1 MLATRTTECRQ
12 ITVAMALR
20 LAPGQMQ
27 SVQDALG
34 SGFTVEDIHS
44 APRDSAMVV
53 IPPCS
58 ASTMA
63 AVLRDFPAALVLVVE
78 ANLPGTAGPIG
89 RALAGGAAAYA
100 GSTGPAGLAETVRWA
115 QEGLAA

>member
-1 MLATRTTECRQ
+1 MLATRPTECTQ
-12 ITVAMALR
+12 IMVAMALP
-20 LAPGQMQ
+20 LSPAQMQ
-27 SVQDALG
+27 AVQDALG
-34 SGFTVEDIHS
+34 SGFTVEDIRT

-58 ASTMA
+58 ASTIG
-63 AVLRDFPAALVLVVE
+63 AVLRDFPNALVLVVE
-78 ANLPGTAGPIG
+78 ANTPGKAGPVA

-100 GSTGPAGLAETVRWA
+100 GPTGPAGLADSVRWA